1 MRTTTAIVFF
11 TIFFTLTG
19 LISFYIFI
27 RGLESIPAE
36 SSLRNAYAVLFWTVA
51 LSFAAVRLTERI
63 LPSIVRDCLLW
74 MGSFWI
80 AAMLYFLIAVTA
92 LDFLRLLNRFLPL
105 FPPAI
110 VRNYAE
116 AKYVTAWA
124 LLAAVVLLCV
134 AGHVNSTLPRI
145 RRLDLAI
152 DKSVP
157 KMKSLKIVAASDL
170 HLGTIIGRLRLEEI
184 VRKINSLDPDVVL
197 LLGDIVDEDLEA
209 VVCHNLGE
217 PFGSIRA
224 RYGVYGVTGNHEY
237 IGGVDRACSYLRE
250 HGVVMLRDSV
260 AKVADSLYLVGRED
274 RSSNRFAAFRR
285 KGLDELMAKVD
296 RRCPVIL
303 MDHEPLALNE
313 AVGQQVD
320 LELAGHTHDGQL
332 WPVNYIVRSIYE
344 LAWGYK
350 RIARTHVYVTD
361 GVGTWGPPVRIG
373 NRPEIV
379 CIRLGFL

>member
-11 TIFFTLTG
+11 AIFFTLTG

-63 LPSIVRDCLLW
+63 LPSVVRDCLLW

-80 AAMLYFLIAVTA
+80 AAMLYFLIAVVA
-92 LDFLRLLNRFLPL
+92 LDFLRLANRFLPL
-105 FPPAI
+105 FPPVV
-110 VRNYAE
+110 VRNYPQ
-116 AKYVTAWA
+116 AKYVTAGA
-124 LLAAVVLLCV
+124 VLAAVGVLLV
-134 AGHVNSTLPRI
+134 AGHINSMMPRI

-170 HLGTIIGRLRLEEI
+170 HLGTIIGRSRLDEI
-184 VRKINSLDPDVVL
+184 VHKINSLDPDVVL
-197 LLGDIVDEDLEA
+197 LLGDIVDEDLSA
-209 VVCHNLGE
+209 VICHNLGE
-217 PFGSIRA
+217 AFGSIRA

-250 HGVVMLRDSV
+250 HGVVMLCDSV
-260 AKVADSLYLVGRED
+260 AKVADSFYLVGRED
-274 RSSNRFAAFRR
+274 RSSERFAGLRR
-285 KGLDELMAKVD
+285 KGLGELMAEVD

-303 MDHEPLALNE
+303 MDHQPFALNE
-313 AVGQQVD
+313 AVGQQID
-320 LELAGHTHDGQL
+320 LELSGHTHDGQL
-332 WPVNYIVRSIYE
+332 WPVNYIVHSIYE

-350 RIARTHVYVTD
+350 KIARTHFYVSD